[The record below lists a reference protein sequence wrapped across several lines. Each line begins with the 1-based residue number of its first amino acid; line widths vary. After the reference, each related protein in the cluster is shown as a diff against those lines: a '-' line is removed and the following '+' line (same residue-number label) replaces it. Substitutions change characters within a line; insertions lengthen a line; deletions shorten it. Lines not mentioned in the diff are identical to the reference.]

1 MGNWNEL
8 LTIVLGLLMRIGI
21 PIAATAILILF
32 LRSLDNRW
40 KAEAKEYLL
49 VPMAASAKPCWEVK
63 KCSQE
68 QMKHCPAAVQSVSP
82 CWQFFRTEQG
92 ALKESCLGCEVFRQA
107 PLPIGD

>member
-8 LTIVLGLLMRIGI
+8 LTIGLGLVLRIGV

-32 LRSLDNRW
+32 LRRLDNRW
-40 KAEAKEYLL
+40 RAEARERMT
-49 VPMAASAKPCWEVK
+49 VPMAASSKPCWEIK

-68 QMKHCPAAVQSVSP
+68 QIKNCPAAAQNVTP

-92 ALKESCLGCEVFRQA
+92 SLKETCLGCDVFRLA